1 MSTYLLN
8 SAVLTEFGKFD
19 YTAVTVEKARDILAP
34 GFISAI
40 GHEVTAAFCSQLLQL
55 PVSYN
60 RIEVSMK
67 AGDTAVVIR
76 LKQRLPEGQLLTSE
90 HFREIGFEV
99 GLLTCVAP
107 VSGMSPKQ
115 TTIDGSEPRTG
126 NKSPVGVNLLTRAN
140 GVLCF
145 LWSERRTF
153 LLLAMLLCA
162 CSLYLVLAKNKTWED
177 WQKSWKD
184 WQNWDM
190 FLTLA
195 TFFIGL
201 AIFIGEAIEDWEE
214 RLPRRVS
221 VFFQSQ
227 GATRMVCYEAH
238 LAHEGDIRNWGQQIG
253 FQMCDKQQLDFSP
266 FLDVSRLGVQRAGDS
281 VFVHFRAVIYLRK
294 LPQVLQ
300 SEFEREAAKR
310 NVDTDTLCK
319 VLRARGAGTEEITF
333 ENVTDHLS
341 K

>member
-1 MSTYLLN
+1 
-8 SAVLTEFGKFD
+8 
-19 YTAVTVEKARDILAP
+19 
-34 GFISAI
+34 
-40 GHEVTAAFCSQLLQL
+40 
-55 PVSYN
+55 
-60 RIEVSMK
+60 MK

-76 LKQRLPEGQLLTSE
+76 LKQRLPEGKVLTNE

-99 GLLTCVAP
+99 GLLTCVEP
-107 VSGMSPKQ
+107 VSGTSPKQ
-115 TTIDGSEPRTG
+115 TATKGDEQRTG
-126 NKSPVGVNLLTRAN
+126 NISPVGVSLPTRTK

-162 CSLYLVLAKNKTWED
+162 FSLYLVLAKNKTWDD
-177 WQKSWKD
+177 WQKSWRD

-221 VFFQSQ
+221 VFFQSK

-253 FQMCDKQQLDFSP
+253 YQMCAKQQLDFSP
-266 FLDVSRLGVQRAGDS
+266 FLDVRRIGVQSASDG
-281 VFVHFRAVIYLRK
+281 VFLHFRAVIYLRQ
-294 LPQVLQ
+294 LPDTLQ
-300 SEFEREAAKR
+300 KEFAKEAVTR
-310 NVDTDTLCK
+310 NVESDTLCK
-319 VLRARGAGTEEITF
+319 VLRARGTGAEEITF
-333 ENVTDHLS
+333 ENVNDHAS